1 MIDRIDDP
9 NAHGE
14 IMLASNIRIYV
25 RVYATIFNKGA
36 DRRREESEENLIW

>member
-1 MIDRIDDP
+1 MMDRIDDP

-25 RVYATIFNKGA
+25 RARLRNYI
-36 DRRREESEENLIW
+36 